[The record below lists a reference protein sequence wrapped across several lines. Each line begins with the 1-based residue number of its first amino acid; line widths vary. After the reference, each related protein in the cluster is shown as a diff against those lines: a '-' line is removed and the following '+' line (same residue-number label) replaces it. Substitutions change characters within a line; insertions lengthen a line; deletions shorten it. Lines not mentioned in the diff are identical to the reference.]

1 MIHKLIFLLSK
12 KDKRKIFI
20 LLIMCLVLSFVEI
33 VGVAAIMPFISV
45 ASNPDL
51 IYSNQYYK
59 VVFDFF
65 NLKSSQE
72 FIAYFGLFMIVF
84 YLFRGVYTVLHGFV
98 ITRFSMNKYS
108 DFSKKLYENYLNMPY
123 KEFVGK
129 NSSFMTKKIIT
140 EAFQLSQLVQNSL
153 VFFSEVIIVIII
165 YALLLIV
172 DLNMTLI
179 LTVILGLKVLLLIFT
194 VSKKIKKKGEQRS
207 NAQGELYKLTNETFS
222 NFKIVRLLSSQKKLL
237 LKFKKSAANLSTAH
251 IVNSTLALIPRSV
264 LEAIGFSILM
274 GIVVYV
280 VLIENNIEAVIPI
293 ISMYALALYRIL
305 PAITRIVNSYN
316 RIVFYSSSLDEVH
329 EDISSFYSQEGGEE
343 LSFNKSIDISNIT
356 FSFGSKTNI
365 VEDFS
370 LKIDKGD
377 KLGILGGSGSGKSTL
392 IDLICGL
399 YIPEKG
405 EISIDGKILN
415 LRNIVSWRK
424 KIGYVPQ
431 SIYLFDGTIKD
442 NIVFNRAYNHKKL
455 IRVIKQ
461 ANAYEF
467 IMERNGLNTM
477 VGESG
482 IQFSGGQKQRLG
494 LARALYGD
502 PEIIILDEATSAL
515 DVSTEKKIMN
525 EIYDI
530 CKDKT
535 LIVIAHRVS
544 TTDECNKK
552 INLSRKNKETYV

>member
-1 MIHKLIFLLSK
+1 MIYKLIFLLSK
-12 KDKRKIFI
+12 KDKGKIFI
-20 LLIMCLVLSFVEI
+20 LLIMSLVLSFVEI

-84 YLFRGVYTVLHGFV
+84 YLFRGIYTVLHGFV

-129 NSSFMTKKIIT
+129 NSSVMTKKIIT

-153 VFFSEVIIVIII
+153 VFFSEVVIVIII

-179 LTVILGLKVLLLIFT
+179 LTVILGLKVFLLIFT
-194 VSKKIKKKGEQRS
+194 VSKKIKKKGEERS

-222 NFKIVRLLSSQKKLL
+222 NFKIVRLLSSQNKLL
-237 LKFKKSAANLSTAH
+237 LKFKQSAENFSNAH
-251 IVNSTLALIPRSV
+251 IVNSTLQLIPRSV
-264 LEAIGFSILM
+264 LEAVGFSILM
-274 GIVVYV
+274 SIVVYV
-280 VLIENNIEAVIPI
+280 VFIKNNIETVIPI

-316 RIVFYSSSLDEVH
+316 RIVFFSSSLNEVH

-405 EISIDGKILN
+405 EIFIDGKILN

-442 NIVFNRAYNHKKL
+442 NIVFNRDYDRKKL
-455 IRVIKQ
+455 IRVVKQ
-461 ANAYEF
+461 ANIYEF
-467 IMERNGLNTM
+467 IMERNGLDTM

-482 IQFSGGQKQRLG
+482 IQFSGGQKQRVG

-515 DVSTEKKIMN
+515 DVPTEKKIMN
-525 EIYDI
+525 EIYAM

-544 TTDECNKK
+544 TADKCNKK
-552 INLSRKNKETYV
+552 INLSSNNKETYV

>member
-20 LLIMCLVLSFVEI
+20 LLIMTLVLSFIEI
-33 VGVAAIMPFISV
+33 VGVSAIMPFISV

-84 YLFRGVYTVLHGFV
+84 YLFRGIYTVLHGFV

-123 KEFVGK
+123 IEFVEK

-222 NFKIVRLLSSQKKLL
+222 NFKIVRLLLSQNKLL
-237 LKFKKSAANLSTAH
+237 LKFKQSAENFSNAH
-251 IVNSTLALIPRSV
+251 IVNSTLQLIPRSV
-264 LEAIGFSILM
+264 LEAVGFSILM

-280 VLIENNIEAVIPI
+280 VLIKNNIEAVIPI

-442 NIVFNRAYNHKKL
+442 NIVFNRDYDRKKL
-455 IRVIKQ
+455 IRVVKQ
-461 ANAYEF
+461 ANVYEF
-467 IMERNGLNTM
+467 IMERNGLDTM

-482 IQFSGGQKQRLG
+482 IQFSGGQKQRVG

-515 DVSTEKKIMN
+515 DASTEKKIMN
-525 EIYDI
+525 EIYDT

-535 LIVIAHRVS
+535 LIVIAHREG
-544 TTDECNKK
+544 TTDKCNKK
-552 INLSRKNKETYV
+552 INLSRKK